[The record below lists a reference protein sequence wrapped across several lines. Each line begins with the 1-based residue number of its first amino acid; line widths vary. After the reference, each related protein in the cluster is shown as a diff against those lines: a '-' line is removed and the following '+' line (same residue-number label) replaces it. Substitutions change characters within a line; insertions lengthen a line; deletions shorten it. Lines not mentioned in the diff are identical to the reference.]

1 MKQNLKTNGFTLIEL
16 LIVVIVLTTLFVMF
30 MPARHQGASST
41 RITCTNNL
49 KQVGLAF
56 RIWAGD
62 NNDRMPMA
70 VSVTNRGAMEAV
82 IAGNVATVFHVMS
95 NELNTPKILFC
106 PTDKK
111 RIQAATFDQP
121 ASAKDERD
129 GVSPFSNTNVTYF
142 VGLDAT
148 DTLPSMFL
156 SGDDNIQTNNVL
168 VKPGTVSLRTNT
180 PIAWSE
186 ARHEKQ
192 GNVGLA
198 DGSVQGFSS
207 SALRAALRNT
217 GVETNR
223 LAMP

>member
-1 MKQNLKTNGFTLIEL
+1 MRSKTSEPAGGFTLIDL
-16 LIVVIVLTTLFVMF
+16 LLVIAAIIGIAAIVLPNL
-30 MPARHQGASST
+30 ARTNHHSP
-41 RITCTNNL
+41 RISCTNNL

-62 NNDRMPMA
+62 NNDKFPPQ
-70 VSVTNRGAMEAV
+70 VSITNGGAMELATT
-82 IAGNVATVFHVMS
+82 GNVAAVFQVMS
-95 NELNTPKILFC
+95 NELSTPKILFC
-106 PTDKK
+106 PTDKI
-111 RIQAATFDQP
+111 RQQAAAFTFTHP
-121 ASAKDERD
+121 
-129 GVSPFSNTNVTYF
+129 SNTNVSYF

-148 DTLPSMFL
+148 DTAPNMFL
-156 SGDDNIQTNNVL
+156 AGDDNFL
-168 VKPGTVSLRTNT
+168 VGGTHQGEVGGDPARSGILSLTTNT

-207 SALRAALRNT
+207 RALRPALANT

-223 LAMP
+223 LVMP